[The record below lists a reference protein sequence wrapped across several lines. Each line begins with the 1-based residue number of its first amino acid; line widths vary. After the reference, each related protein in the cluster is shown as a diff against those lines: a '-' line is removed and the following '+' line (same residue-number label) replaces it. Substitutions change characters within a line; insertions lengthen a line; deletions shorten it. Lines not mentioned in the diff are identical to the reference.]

1 MSITTVRTALA
12 SLMVAHVAGVKTAL
26 AQLPR
31 KEIIDADLPLALI
44 RAKGAT
50 YPDNPEDMYLER
62 RAYTVTLMVLPVP
75 QGLDNGEGEARTEP
89 FVPLVR
95 DMLKGSPSLEIG
107 RALQSARLTA
117 DSGPSQ
123 LVWAGVT
130 YWGCEFS
137 LTVEEFVPRIFLDS
151 E

>member
-12 SLMVAHVAGVKTAL
+12 SLLVAHVTGVTRAY

-31 KEIIDADLPLALI
+31 KEIIDADLPCALI
-44 RAKGAT
+44 RSKGAT

-62 RAYTVTLMVLPVP
+62 RAYTVQLMVLPLP
-75 QGLDNGEGEARTEP
+75 EGLDNGEGESRTES
-89 FVPLVR
+89 FVGLVR
-95 DMLKGSPSLEIG
+95 DMLKGSPSLG
-107 RALQSARLTA
+107 GVTNVQSARLTA
-117 DSGPSQ
+117 DSGPSM

-137 LTVEEFVPRIFLDS
+137 LTVEEFVPRNFLDS